1 MSPLEREQL
10 SEFADHVAGMK
21 QQLRLYEARIAELS
35 GDLEAAQGAH
45 RALLDHSLYL
55 SERVR
60 ALELETA
67 DAKARV
73 LSVEA
78 MAMKPDDMS
87 DILASR
93 RAYAVRA
100 AALVASNPVALDEWS
115 PDDTGV
121 RRRIAKLQAVGSEP
135 LATDLPED
143 CSCSTSTEAECEPL
157 FPRGRAPKIP
167 GES

>member
-10 SEFADHVAGMK
+10 SEFADHVAGLK
-21 QQLRLYEARIAELS
+21 HQLRVYEARIAELS

-45 RALLDHSLYL
+45 RALLDHSQYL

-60 ALELETA
+60 KLELETA

-78 MAMKPDDMS
+78 RSMRPDDME

-93 RAYAVRA
+93 RAYAARA
-100 AALVASNPVALDEWS
+100 VALETWN

-121 RRRIAKLQAVGSEP
+121 RRRIAKLQAEP

-143 CSCSTSTEAECEPL
+143 CSCSTSTETDCEPL
-157 FPRGRAPKIP
+157 YPRGKAPKLA